1 MIDLTASND
10 DDATLPLVLITI
22 GGDEGEFEALHR
34 HLEAIEND
42 PEPPYQ
48 SLVVARPN
56 VPKMVYKVIRARIK
70 PLRHVHLLKLGSDA
84 EGCRTMK
91 HESGTFY
98 ATPLRRRKQR
108 N

>member
-1 MIDLTASND
+1 MIDRKASND

-34 HLEAIEND
+34 HLEAIEKD
-42 PEPPYQ
+42 PEPLFQ
-48 SLVVARPN
+48 SLVVARPS

-70 PLRHVHLLKLGSDA
+70 PLPHVHLLKLGESA
-84 EGCRTMK
+84 EDCRTMR

-98 ATPLRRRKQR
+98 ATPLRRRHR